1 MAVNEETLQADAD
14 NLQAG
19 ADNLQKVLKNIHDY
33 LVGVNTSMASM
44 NGQIQDIMSKDHINK
59 YNKKLEVICH
69 LAHQCVEKSFKA
81 VLFRRGITI
90 ETLPKT
96 HDLMYLYQKL
106 GIVDNKEVYKYRKY
120 ITLLNSFGPNFRYPN
135 PMDIDE
141 DITER
146 VINYTRELHKLA
158 CEIN

>member
-1 MAVNEETLQADAD
+1 MSVD
-14 NLQAG
+14 
-19 ADNLQKVLKNIHDY
+19 
-33 LVGVNTSMASM
+33 VNTYDNWISRAADDLEAMEQLWD
-44 NGQIQDIMSKDHINK
+44 NN
-59 YNKKLEVICH
+59 NRPKKLEVICH

-81 VLFRRGITI
+81 VLFRCGITI

>member
-1 MAVNEETLQADAD
+1 MSVD
-14 NLQAG
+14 
-19 ADNLQKVLKNIHDY
+19 
-33 LVGVNTSMASM
+33 VNTYDNWISRAADDLEAMEQLWD
-44 NGQIQDIMSKDHINK
+44 NN
-59 YNKKLEVICH
+59 NRPKKLEVICH

-106 GIVDNKEVYKYRKY
+106 GIVDNKEGYKYRKY
-120 ITLLNSFGPNFRYPN
+120 ITLLNSFGLNFRYPN

>member
-1 MAVNEETLQADAD
+1 MSVD
-14 NLQAG
+14 
-19 ADNLQKVLKNIHDY
+19 
-33 LVGVNTSMASM
+33 VNTYDNWISRAADDLEAMEQLWD
-44 NGQIQDIMSKDHINK
+44 NN
-59 YNKKLEVICH
+59 NRPKKLEVICH

-106 GIVDNKEVYKYRKY
+106 GIVDNKEVYQYRKY

-158 CEIN
+158 CKIN

>member
-1 MAVNEETLQADAD
+1 MSVD
-14 NLQAG
+14 
-19 ADNLQKVLKNIHDY
+19 
-33 LVGVNTSMASM
+33 VNTYDNWISRAADDLEAMEQLWD
-44 NGQIQDIMSKDHINK
+44 NN
-59 YNKKLEVICH
+59 NRPKKLEVICH

-81 VLFRRGITI
+81 VLFKREITI

-106 GIVDNKEVYKYRKY
+106 GIVDNKEGYKYRKY

-146 VINYTRELHKLA
+146 VINYTRELDKLA

>member
-1 MAVNEETLQADAD
+1 MSVD
-14 NLQAG
+14 
-19 ADNLQKVLKNIHDY
+19 
-33 LVGVNTSMASM
+33 VNTYDNWISRAADDLEAIEQLWD
-44 NGQIQDIMSKDHINK
+44 NN
-59 YNKKLEVICH
+59 NRPKKFEVICH
-69 LAHQCVEKSFKA
+69 FAHQCVEKSFKA

-135 PMDIDE
+135 PMDIDGA
-141 DITER
+141 ITER

>member
-1 MAVNEETLQADAD
+1 MSVD
-14 NLQAG
+14 
-19 ADNLQKVLKNIHDY
+19 
-33 LVGVNTSMASM
+33 VNTYDNWISRAADDLEAMEQLWD
-44 NGQIQDIMSKDHINK
+44 NN
-59 YNKKLEVICH
+59 NRPKKLEVICH

-81 VLFRRGITI
+81 GVVRRGITI

-106 GIVDNKEVYKYRKY
+106 GIVDNKEGYKYRKY

>member
-1 MAVNEETLQADAD
+1 MSVD
-14 NLQAG
+14 
-19 ADNLQKVLKNIHDY
+19 
-33 LVGVNTSMASM
+33 VNTYDNWISRAADDLEAIEQLWD
-44 NGQIQDIMSKDHINK
+44 NN
-59 YNKKLEVICH
+59 NRPKKLEVICH

-81 VLFRRGITI
+81 VFFKREITI

-106 GIVDNKEVYKYRKY
+106 GIVDNKEGYKYRKY

-135 PMDIDE
+135 TMDIDE

>member
-1 MAVNEETLQADAD
+1 MSVD
-14 NLQAG
+14 
-19 ADNLQKVLKNIHDY
+19 
-33 LVGVNTSMASM
+33 VNTYDNWISRAADDLEAMEQLWD
-44 NGQIQDIMSKDHINK
+44 NN
-59 YNKKLEVICH
+59 NRPKKLEVICH

-81 VLFRRGITI
+81 VLFKREITI

-96 HDLMYLYQKL
+96 YDLMYLYQKL
-106 GIVDNKEVYKYRKY
+106 GIVDNKEGYKYRKY